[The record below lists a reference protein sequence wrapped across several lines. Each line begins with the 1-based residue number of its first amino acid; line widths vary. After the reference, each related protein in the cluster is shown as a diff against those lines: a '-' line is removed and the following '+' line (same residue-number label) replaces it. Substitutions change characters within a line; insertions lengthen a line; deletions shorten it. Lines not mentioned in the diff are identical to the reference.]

1 MEKPLYIPPSKKT
14 TGLKIWCDICRTDVS
29 ETCHKDGVP
38 LKKCKNGG
46 AHSFRLSI
54 YKKGSKK
61 RIIEKL
67 ETRDLE
73 KAIPIAMLK
82 RAKIKNETEVRVFE
96 SKNNST
102 ETKLKLT
109 LVEAM
114 TLYLAHLS
122 GKRGPAHTIKVRTRH
137 HIWDVEKSM
146 VLFGQA
152 IKKNGF
158 DPKKLD
164 ITEFANQEMVGFY
177 HDFLLKNKHYSN
189 RTYNR
194 YMSHMSSLFNYLNR
208 YEGFDI
214 KNPFNVVQKRK
225 AITDIKTINAE
236 WLKKLFNAISKEQG
250 IQVLST
256 GDEKNHFFPF
266 TKNSIKLGLL
276 TGVRREELVSM
287 RFCDVEEDENGQP
300 VVIASNNL
308 KRNRIMNAEETGDIK
323 ITPVPVTP
331 QLRNLLYEMEYE
343 ENRGT
348 DKYILAPDSLLK
360 RKTLMD
366 IISKSFTHYAKIAG
380 LPSDISFRHLRK
392 TFATKMQIVLG
403 DNSHLVTGHS
413 SQKILNDHYIN
424 KSVIARV
431 ASNQDIFP
439 EFDLTENDK
448 KVEEIKQIREEQ
460 KHKENPLE
468 R

>member
-1 MEKPLYIPPSKKT
+1 MQNSLYIPPSKKT
-14 TGLKIWCDICRTDVS
+14 TGLKIWCSVCHTDVS

-38 LKKCKNGG
+38 LKKCKNGW
-46 AHSFRLSI
+46 AHSFRVSG

-61 RIIEKL
+61 RVVITLKTREL
-67 ETRDLE
+67 EQARRE
-73 KAIPIAMLK
+73 AMLK
-82 RAKIKNETEVRVFE
+82 MAEIKNESEVRIL
-96 SKNNST
+96 
-102 ETKLKLT
+102 ETKTNSIEVKPKLT
-109 LVEAM
+109 LIEAM
-114 TLYLAHLS
+114 TLYVAHLS
-122 GKRGPAHTIKVRTRH
+122 GKRGPAHTLKVRTPH
-137 HIWDVEKSM
+137 HIWDVENSM
-146 VLFGQA
+146 VLFGKSS
-152 IKKNGF
+152 KKNGV
-158 DPKKLD
+158 DPEKLD
-164 ITEFANQEMVGFY
+164 INEFANQEMVGFY
-177 HDFLLKNKHYSN
+177 HEYLLKDKHYSN

-194 YMSHMSSLFNYLNR
+194 YMSHMRSLFNYLNK

-225 AITDIKTINAE
+225 AISDIKTIDAE
-236 WLKKLFNAISKEQG
+236 WLKKLFNAISPELG
-250 IQVLST
+250 IEVLST
-256 GDEKNHFFPF
+256 GEKKNHYFSF
-266 TKNSIKLGLL
+266 TKNAIKFGLL

-287 RFCDVEEDENGQP
+287 RFSHIQVDEKGQP
-300 VVIASNNL
+300 IVIASNNL
-308 KRNRIMNAEETGDIK
+308 KRNRIMNAEETGDVK

-331 QLRNLLYEMEYE
+331 QLRKLLFEMGYE

-366 IISKSFTHYAKIAG
+366 VISKSFTHYAKIAG

-413 SQKILNDHYIN
+413 TQKILNDHYIN

-448 KVEEIKQIREEQ
+448 KTEEINKIRD
-460 KHKENPLE
+460 KHKDNSIE